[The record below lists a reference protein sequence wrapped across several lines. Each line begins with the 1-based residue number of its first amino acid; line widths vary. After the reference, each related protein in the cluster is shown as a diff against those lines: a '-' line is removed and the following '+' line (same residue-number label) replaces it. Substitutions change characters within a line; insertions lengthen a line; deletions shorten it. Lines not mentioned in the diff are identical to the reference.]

1 MGRKTNN
8 FPPSLS
14 AFNTTH
20 MINQE
25 GEKEGIE
32 RMKME
37 QARKMKW
44 LLRSPDRRLADVTG
58 RLPG

>member
-1 MGRKTNN
+1 
-8 FPPSLS
+8 
-14 AFNTTH
+14 